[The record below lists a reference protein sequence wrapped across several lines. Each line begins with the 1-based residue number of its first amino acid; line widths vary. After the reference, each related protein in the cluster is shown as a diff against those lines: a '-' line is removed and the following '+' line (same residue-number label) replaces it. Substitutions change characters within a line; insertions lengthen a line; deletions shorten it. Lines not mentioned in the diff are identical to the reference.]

1 MIVPQGRSFRC
12 GISQDLCHA
21 QTQGTPGTHEYI
33 LRIPN
38 EWKST
43 ILCPWHIA
51 SYREAGNRYAAV
63 EPHDSRGS
71 AKIWHYTKEVQDRHS
86 RRSSFCC
93 PFSDLSSLL
102 ISGTMIYRLTIA
114 KMNSWRVPHIPPLR
128 LLSAYGLKRRVLGTC
143 PVWKA
148 RTTMLIGSIS
158 RRI

>member
-1 MIVPQGRSFRC
+1 MVSRKTFATLKPREPQA
-12 GISQDLCHA
+12 H
-21 QTQGTPGTHEYI
+21 TNTPT
-33 LRIPN
+33 IPN

-43 ILCPWHIA
+43 VLCPWHIA

-63 EPHDSRGS
+63 EPHDSRAS

-114 KMNSWRVPHIPPLR
+114 KMNSWRVPHIPPSPLLR
-128 LLSAYGLKRRVLGTC
+128 AHGLTSEFLGPAPC
-143 PVWKA
+143 GKHA
-148 RTTMLIGSIS
+148 RLC
-158 RRI
+158 